1 MAISAAAQTAAIP
14 DVPTLLREVQEH
26 QRETDAIREDYT
38 FHEVVR
44 TDTLNGDGAVKETKS
59 EESEVFFVHGHR
71 ILRLLKRDGAE
82 LSVRDRA
89 KEEERVRKELEGY
102 AKKPKPEERGRGG
115 GRDHIVS
122 RILAVAKTSNP
133 RRESLSGRPTLVFD
147 FVGDPRGKAHG
158 MDQNAAK
165 KLAGT
170 IWIDEADRQVARL
183 EVRFYDNFRI
193 GGFLANVQKGTSMK
207 VDHMPIAEGLWMQTG
222 SEDHLAARV
231 VVKHLR
237 MNVHIQ
243 DFDFRKFNVGTTQEL
258 GAPGR
263 YARLRLCERRR
274 SRRLYSGSSGPAGRP
289 ACRAEA
295 LPHDFLEEIEE
306 FRDG

>member
-1 MAISAAAQTAAIP
+1 MLSATAQTAAIP

-26 QRETDAIREDYT
+26 QRKTDAIRENYT
-38 FHEVVR
+38 FHEIVR
-44 TDTLNGDGAVKETKS
+44 TDTLNGDGSVKETRS

-71 ILRLLKRDGAE
+71 ILQLLKRDGAE
-82 LSVRDRA
+82 LGERDRA
-89 KEEERVRKELEGY
+89 KEEERVRKEIDGD
-102 AKKPKPEERGRGG
+102 AKKPKATERGRGG

-133 RRESLSGRPTLVFD
+133 RRENLRGRPSLVFD
-147 FVGDPRGKAHG
+147 FEGDPKAKANG

-170 IWIDEADRQVARL
+170 IWIDEVDRQVARL

-193 GGFLANVQKGTSMK
+193 GGFLANVQKGTSMT
-207 VDHMPIAEGLWMQTG
+207 VDQMPLGDGLWMQTG

-231 VVKHLR
+231 VVKNLR

-243 DFDFRKFNVGTTQEL
+243 DFDFKKFNVGTKQQIS
-258 GAPGR
+258 AP
-263 YARLRLCERRR
+263 
-274 SRRLYSGSSGPAGRP
+274 
-289 ACRAEA
+289 
-295 LPHDFLEEIEE
+295 
-306 FRDG
+306 